1 MSHIFHYFKNLPN
14 ISLQLNKCLPTNKC
28 FPSINCFPYNKCTP
42 SNICTYHPEP
52 KALMPP
58 EFAGAGPSS
67 NPGVAA
73 PTKGVV
79 SC

>member
-1 MSHIFHYFKNLPN
+1 MSHIFHYFKHLPKN
-14 ISLQLNKCLPTNKC
+14 SVKICTPSNKC
-28 FPSINCFPYNKCTP
+28 FPSISCLSSITCTP
-42 SNICTYHPEP
+42 SNSCIYHPEP

-58 EFAGAGPSS
+58 KFAGAGPSS